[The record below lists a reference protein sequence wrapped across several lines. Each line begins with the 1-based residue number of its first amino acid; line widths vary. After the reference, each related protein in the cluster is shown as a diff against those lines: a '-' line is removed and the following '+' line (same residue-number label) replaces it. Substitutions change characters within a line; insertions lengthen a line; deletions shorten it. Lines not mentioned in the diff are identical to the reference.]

1 MWREG
6 GAGGEGTDRAGG
18 FVDVSGAASGQGGQG
33 GGVVY
38 LSTEAWRRR
47 RVGGETIERAER
59 PGIEATQRL
68 FRQLPKRSGGEMS
81 PSQETCPSAY
91 PVRLS

>member
-1 MWREG
+1 MRCVCVVEEVWRDG
-6 GAGGEGTDRAGG
+6 GAGREGTDRAGG

-47 RVGGETIERAER
+47 RVGGE
-59 PGIEATQRL
+59 
-68 FRQLPKRSGGEMS
+68 GG
-81 PSQETCPSAY
+81 AA
-91 PVRLS
+91 RN